1 MFVLLFSCFG
11 SAFYDFSFFVSGAP
25 DKVVSS
31 EAELKNAVSGAVS
44 PIVIALGG
52 DITLTGSLIIPVNKD
67 ITLIRSGTGN
77 VIRLK
82 IFGIVSGTFDK

>member
-1 MFVLLFSCFG
+1 M
-11 SAFYDFSFFVSGAP
+11 
-25 DKVVSS
+25 VSS